1 MNYVCQNSKA
11 LYSLSLTKGTA
22 LSESL
27 KNGPSTTEP
36 EQHFRTEHLKKDLK
50 GRSVRGG
57 AVTLIAQ
64 VCKFV
69 LQMGSTVIL
78 ARLLTPQDYGLIGMV
93 VAVTG
98 FVSLF
103 KDMGLS
109 MATIQKAEINH
120 RQISTLF
127 WVNVGI
133 SFATMLLTAA
143 IAPAI
148 AWFYGEPKLT
158 LITIVSAI
166 GFIFG
171 GLTVQH
177 QALLNRQM
185 RFTDLAIIDITS
197 MLVGTSA
204 AVVLAWYGLGY
215 WALVIMQL
223 ATALSTTVGVWL
235 LCRWRPSLPKLNS
248 GIREMLAF
256 GGNLTGFSIIN
267 YFARNLDNVLIGRV
281 WGAGELGFYSKAY
294 QLLLLP
300 INQIN
305 APTAAVAIPALSRL
319 VDSSERYREAYLRIV
334 EKVALL
340 TVPLTL
346 FMIGSSDWLV
356 LLLLGPQWQDSSGI
370 FVLLGIAGLIQPI
383 ANSTGWL
390 FISQGRSRH
399 MFQWGV
405 IGGTINIVSF
415 FVGLPWGALGVAAAY
430 SLLWTYLCLP
440 LLFWFVGRTGPVKT
454 GDFYRVLAPFVAA
467 SLLTLAGLIG
477 FRNYVEIFNP
487 VLGCAIAFIITMLI
501 FLSTLAV
508 IPSGRLALQ
517 DVKTLIWQRKVLS

>member
-1 MNYVCQNSKA
+1 M
-11 LYSLSLTKGTA
+11 
-22 LSESL
+22 SESL
-27 KNGPSTTEP
+27 KNGPPSTDP
-36 EQHFRTEHLKKDLK
+36 EEHFRTDHLKTDIK
-50 GRSVRGG
+50 GRSIRGG
-57 AVTLIAQ
+57 AVMLIAQ

-69 LQMGSTVIL
+69 FQMGSTAIL
-78 ARLLTPQDYGLIGMV
+78 GRLLTPQDYGLVGMV
-93 VAVTG
+93 AAVTG

-109 MATIQKAEINH
+109 TATIQKAEINH

-127 WVNVGI
+127 WVNVG
-133 SFATMLLTAA
+133 SSLATLLVTAA

-148 AWFYGEPKLT
+148 ALFYGEPKLT

-171 GLTVQH
+171 GLSAQH

-185 RFTDLAIIDITS
+185 RFTALATIDVTS
-197 MLVGTSA
+197 MLVSTVTG
-204 AVVLAWYGLGY
+204 VVLAWYGLGY

-223 ATALSTTVGVWL
+223 AFSFSITVGVWL
-235 LCRWRPSLPKLNS
+235 MCRWRPGKPKLDS

-267 YFARNLDNVLIGRV
+267 YFARNLDNVLIGRF
-281 WGAGELGFYSKAY
+281 WGAGQLGLYSKAY

-300 INQIN
+300 NNQLN
-305 APTAAVAIPALSRL
+305 VPMAAVAIPALSRL
-319 VDSSERYREAYLRIV
+319 VDSSERYREAYLGIV

-340 TVPLTL
+340 TIPITL

-356 LLLLGPQWQDSSGI
+356 VLLLGPQWQEASGI
-370 FVLLGIAGLIQPI
+370 FVLLGIAGLIQPV

-390 FISQGRSRH
+390 FISQGRSRQ
-399 MFQWGV
+399 MFQWGLL
-405 IGGTINIVSF
+405 GGTISIVSF
-415 FVGLPWGALGVAAAY
+415 FVGLPWGAVGVAASY
-430 SLLWTYLCLP
+430 SLLWTYLFLP

-454 GDFYRVLAPFVAA
+454 GDFYRVLAPFVSAT
-467 SLLTLAGLIG
+467 LLTLLALIG

-487 VLGCAIAFIITMLI
+487 VLGCSIAFIITMLT

-517 DVKTLIWQRKVLS
+517 DVKTLILKRKTSS